1 MMQQPL
7 ATTKYVFELE
17 KSPLKKGDCPNCKHK
32 NCFRYYKHLP
42 HEYGI
47 CDHANTCNYHHKPS
61 EQLPDIK
68 KVLYNMVNNALT
80 VIEPIQQKKTVV
92 PSEEQLSVL
101 NHHNS
106 VFHSF
111 CMDKLSITKEHL
123 QCWNVGT
130 DNRGNTAFVL
140 QDITGKHINIK
151 FIEYILTD
159 NNCKRNKNK
168 NPYYLKVQE
177 TEQYKKCLFGEHLIT
192 KDKITCIVESEKTAV
207 ICAFIYPQYNW
218 VATGGNN
225 GVKVETLSILKGLQV
240 HYLADNDNA
249 GNNNSILTKL
259 QLSGIDFKK
268 VCFETA
274 KESED
279 LADLLI
285 RGERPDIR
293 PSHIPS
299 QTILQQIVQRIQK
312 NQQENNQLP
321 QMQEVQKTHQED
333 APKETQSEIIQE
345 IPNKSKN
352 ISDFEKVENF
362 IAERYDIRNNT
373 ISNKIEYRV
382 KNSDNNEF
390 RELNENNIFRELQKN
405 FINFS
410 INKLKSMLGSDFV
423 KEFNPFMDYFK
434 NLPNYDPNTEPDY
447 ILQLCGYVPAK
458 DKTRFEIQ
466 FKKMLVRSI
475 ACSLHNVINKQAF
488 VLVHDEQ
495 HGGKTTFLR
504 WLNPPTLKNYIAENI
519 NTDKDS
525 LIAMCT
531 NFIINMDEL
540 ATLNKAEINALK
552 SIMSKDVFKGR
563 LPYGAREINL
573 TRRANIV
580 GSTNNTE
587 FLSDETGSVRWLCF
601 ELVEKLN
608 FNYKKDVDIDTIWA
622 QAYHLYKSGFKYEL
636 TPAEI
641 IENETANAN
650 HRIITTEQ
658 ELIQATFTPSS
669 KNALG
674 SIFKC
679 ATEIKIILAEK
690 YPTERLS
697 NLNNIGKA
705 LKVLGFKKETSK
717 TETDKPYPIKGYHVT
732 FKS

>member
-1 MMQQPL
+1 MQHQEL
-7 ATTKYVFELE
+7 ATKKYVFELE
-17 KSPLKKGDCPNCKHK
+17 QSPLKKGDCPKCKNK

-47 CDHANTCNYHHKPS
+47 CDHANKCSYHNKPS
-61 EQLPDIK
+61 EQTPDIK
-68 KVLYNMVNNALT
+68 KELYSMVNNTLPET
-80 VIEPIQQKKTVV
+80 EPIQQKKISV
-92 PSEEQLSVL
+92 PSEEQLSIL
-101 NHHNS
+101 NNHGS

-111 CMDKLSITKEHL
+111 CTDKLGITKEHL

-130 DNRGNTAFVL
+130 DSKGNTAFVL

-151 FIEYILTD
+151 FMEYVLAD
-159 NNCKRNKNK
+159 NNCKRHEHK
-168 NPYYLKVQE
+168 NPYYLKAQE
-177 TEQYKKCLFGEHLIT
+177 TEHYKKCLYGEHLIN
-192 KDKITCIVESEKTAV
+192 KDNITCVVESEKTAV

-225 GVKVETLSILKGLQV
+225 GVKVETLSVLKDLQV
-240 HYLADNDNA
+240 YYLADNDTA

-268 VCFETA
+268 VFFETA

-279 LADLLI
+279 LADLII
-285 RGERPDIR
+285 RSERPDIKSNSVE
-293 PSHIPS
+293 PTTEN
-299 QTILQQIVQRIQK
+299 QQDTILQQ
-312 NQQENNQLP
+312 QQQQQQTEEITN
-321 QMQEVQKTHQED
+321 THQH
-333 APKETQSEIIQE
+333 
-345 IPNKSKN
+345 SKN

-362 IAERYDIRNNT
+362 ITERYDIRNN
-373 ISNKIEYRV
+373 IVSNKIEFCV
-382 KNSDNNEF
+382 KNSERNDF
-390 RELNENNIFRELQKN
+390 KELNENNVFRELQKN

-410 INKLKSMLGSDFV
+410 INKLKSLLGSDFV
-423 KEFNPFMDYFK
+423 EEYNPFVHYFE
-434 NLPNYDPNTEPDY
+434 NLPSYQPTTEPDY
-447 ILQLCGYVPAK
+447 ILKLTGYIPVK
-458 DKTRFEIQ
+458 DKSRFEIQ
-466 FKKMLVRSI
+466 FKKMLVRCI

-488 VLVHDEQ
+488 VLVHDQ
-495 HGGKTTFLR
+495 QNSGKTTFLR
-504 WLNPPTLKNYIAENI
+504 WLNPPALKHYIAENI

-540 ATLNKAEINALK
+540 ATLNKSEINALK

-563 LPYGAREINL
+563 LPYGAREVNL

-601 ELVEKLN
+601 ELADKLN
-608 FNYKKDVDIDTIWA
+608 FDYKKDIDINSIWA

-636 TPAEI
+636 TPSEI
-641 IENETANAN
+641 TENETVNAN

-658 ELIQATFTPSS
+658 ELIQAIFTPSS

-690 YPTERLS
+690 YPTEKLS

-705 LKVLGFKKETSK
+705 LKVLGFQKESSSK
-717 TETDKPYPIKGYHVT
+717 SEANKPYQIKGYYIT
-732 FKS
+732 FKPEY